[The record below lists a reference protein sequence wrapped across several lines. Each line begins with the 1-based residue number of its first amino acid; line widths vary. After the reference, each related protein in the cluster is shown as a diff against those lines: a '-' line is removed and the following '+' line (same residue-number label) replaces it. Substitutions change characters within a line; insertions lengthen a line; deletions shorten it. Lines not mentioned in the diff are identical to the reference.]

1 MFNLE
6 RWREI
11 AESIRSNLLRTV
23 LSGFTIAMG
32 LFIFIFLLGIGRG
45 LRNSFALN
53 FLGDAANMISI
64 FGTRTAAPYQG
75 MQSGREIIL
84 KNEDFQEIM
93 KQYGDQIAHV
103 APDFQT
109 TLSVKSERESGTYQV
124 IGSLPDQQVLR
135 ERTVETGRYINNRD
149 QEIGQ
154 RVAVMGRLA
163 QRDLIKDGFPVG
175 KTLTIGGENFTVIGT
190 FSDAGGD
197 FREREI
203 TVPLKTLQRM
213 KKNSDTLTTI
223 EFTYKKSLSTKEA
236 IALGDRIKTDLK
248 RKHRVAPTDDTGI
261 ILRNAAE
268 DMADT
273 VVFMRIL
280 AAIVGFIGLGTL
292 IAGMLGISNIM
303 VYIVK
308 ERNKEFGIRKAV
320 GAKPK
325 DIIGLILQ
333 ESILITVISGLVG
346 IGLGWMG
353 LYGVGDHWEKY
364 FITRPNIGMGT
375 VFLAFLALVFAG
387 ALAGFI
393 PAYRAAKVKPVAAL
407 AEE

>member
-11 AESIRSNLLRTV
+11 VESIQHNLLRTV
-23 LSGFTIAMG
+23 LSGFTVAMG
-32 LFIFIFLLGIGRG
+32 LFIFIFLLGTGRG
-45 LRNSFALN
+45 LRNSFAVN
-53 FLGDAANMISI
+53 FLGDAANRISI
-64 FGTRTAAPYQG
+64 FGTRTSIPYQG
-75 MQSGREIIL
+75 MQSGQEIVL
-84 KNEDFQEIM
+84 KNEDFDEIM
-93 KQYGDQIAHV
+93 KQYGEQIVHV

-109 TLSVKSERESGTYQV
+109 TLPVKSERESGTYQV

-135 ERTVETGRYINNRD
+135 ERTVETGRYLNHRD
-149 QEIGQ
+149 QQVGQ
-154 RVAVMGRLA
+154 RVAVIGRLV

-175 KTLTIGGENFTVIGT
+175 KTLTIDGENYTVIGT
-190 FSDAGGD
+190 FSDPGGD
-197 FREREI
+197 FSEREI

-213 KKNSDTLTTI
+213 KKNSDTLSNI
-223 EFTYKKSLSTKEA
+223 EFTYKKSLSIEQA
-236 IALGDRIKTDLK
+236 IALGDRIKADLK
-248 RKHRVAPTDDTGI
+248 RKHRVAPEDDTGI

-273 VVFMRIL
+273 VVFMRVL
-280 AAIVGFIGLGTL
+280 TVIVGFIGLGTL

-325 DIIGLILQ
+325 EIIGLILQ
-333 ESILITVISGLVG
+333 ESILITVLSGLVG
-346 IGLGWMG
+346 IGLGG
-353 LYGVGDHWEKY
+353 LGLHAVGDRWEKY
-364 FITRPNIGMGT
+364 FITQPNIGMGT
-375 VFLAFLALVFAG
+375 VLFAFLALVFAG

-393 PAYRAAKVKPVAAL
+393 PAYRAAKVKPVEAL